1 MFQRIQVQI
10 SNFVLNVQ
18 ESYAQRQQ
26 VAILV
31 LALLLTVG
39 AAASGLLISSS
50 FSPIFVG
57 LAAAGLLLLGVGLS
71 RPWLVFY
78 VAVLV
83 IFIPD
88 GILPSTIQSYL
99 NRGLT
104 VLVFAVWAFDLF
116 VKRKKL
122 FLPLPSM
129 TMVAFLAWSALSIAW
144 APSMGDGI
152 NIFQRYILRFL
163 LFLFLGVNLIDTRK
177 KLNGLMNT
185 MALIGF
191 LLVIAAFATLAIEGY
206 TPGTRFSIMGMNE
219 NSVGIMLLMSLMGVL
234 WWASQP
240 TKGNSPAK
248 KLIGVA
254 YLLISVGL
262 VAISGSRGSAISMV
276 GTLILLFS
284 WKSTRYWGVVTLLV
298 VLVALAAAPVLFMT
312 TFERF
317 QAAGY
322 SGDTTLGGRESLWQT
337 AWLVVKDHPF
347 LGVGLG
353 NGYLQM
359 KYYYSDSSVQS
370 YLMPIQVWNADS
382 ISPHNPVLAIW
393 MDVGAIGL
401 AIYLGIILTA
411 MYVFLKS
418 YWRNRNTSL
427 QLYYGF
433 VIAVFIGYFLSWVKG
448 GGMESD
454 HSFFL
459 MIMFLIVPTILEKSE
474 GIDAPPTG
482 KTA

>member
-1 MFQRIQVQI
+1 MNIQE
-10 SNFVLNVQ
+10 N
-18 ESYAQRQQ
+18 YAQRQQ
-26 VAILV
+26 TVILV
-31 LALLLTVG
+31 LALLLTVA
-39 AAASGLLISSS
+39 AAASGLLVSST
-50 FSPIFVG
+50 FAPIFVG
-57 LAAAGLLLLGVGLS
+57 LGLASLLLLAVGLS
-71 RPWLVFY
+71 RPWLVLY
-78 VAVLV
+78 VAIFV

-88 GILPSTIQSYL
+88 GILPAEIQSYL

-116 VKRKKL
+116 IKRKKIY
-122 FLPLPSM
+122 LPLPSM
-129 TMVAFLAWSALSIAW
+129 VMVAFLAWAALSIAW
-144 APSMGDGI
+144 AGSMGDAI
-152 NIFQRYILRFL
+152 TIFQRYILRFL

-177 KLNGLMNT
+177 KLNGLMYT

-191 LLVIAAFATLAIEGY
+191 LLVIAAIVTLLIEGY

-240 TKGNSPAK
+240 SKHGTAAR
-248 KLIGVA
+248 KLIGIL
-254 YLLISVGL
+254 YLIISVGL

-276 GTLILLFS
+276 GTLILLFA
-284 WKSTRYWGVVTLLV
+284 WKSTRYWGMVTLLV
-298 VLVALAAAPVLFMT
+298 VLIGMVAAPVLFLT
-312 TFERF
+312 TFDRF

-337 AWLVVKDHPF
+337 AWLVVRDHPL

-359 KYYYSDSSVQS
+359 KYYFSDSSVQS
-370 YLMPIQVWNADS
+370 YLMPLQVWDADS

-401 AIYLGIILTA
+401 AIYLGIIFTA
-411 MYVFLKS
+411 MLVFFRS
-418 YWRNRNTSL
+418 YWRHKNSSL

-454 HSFFL
+454 HSFFM
-459 MIMFLIVPTILEKSE
+459 MIMFLIIPEILDKSE
-474 GIDAPPTG
+474 GIGRDEQA
-482 KTA
+482 KAA